1 MESCNNN
8 IHAASDGA
16 QDKKVRVRV
25 LGRGTHSKNKLQSPP
40 QADHHRKPTNAVAK
54 RLGRQMGA
62 AHRKRTRVGPNC
74 RDLAI
79 GNWNVSSLTGKEQEL
94 VSEAQ
99 QYRLDVVEISST
111 KRRGS
116 GTVELNGGWKVFY
129 SGVDAAI
136 SAQAGVGLLV
146 SPNIAECVVDWVPL
160 GGRVSLL
167 KLRLQ
172 ERSLCILQVY
182 APNIESQYEAFL
194 EEVEVA
200 LGKATSSESL
210 VLLGDFNAHVGIDNA
225 TWKGV
230 IGQHGDPDINKNG
243 RCLLHFCATNGL
255 CIMNTFFQHKRTH
268 KYTWYRDSLGQRSL
282 IDFYIVS
289 ADLFST
295 VSDVRVKRGAELST
309 DHHLVV
315 CTLKALKPLKKR
327 KTF

>member
-1 MESCNNN
+1 
-8 IHAASDGA
+8 
-16 QDKKVRVRV
+16 
-25 LGRGTHSKNKLQSPP
+25 
-40 QADHHRKPTNAVAK
+40 
-54 RLGRQMGA
+54 MGA

-94 VSEAQ
+94 VCEAQ
-99 QYRLDVVEISST
+99 QYRLDVVGISST

-116 GTVELNGGWKVFY
+116 GTVELNDGWKIFY
-129 SGVDAAI
+129 SGVDAAM

-160 GGRVSLL
+160 GGRVCLL

-243 RCLLHFCATNGL
+243 RCLLQFCATNGL
-255 CIMNTFFQHKRTH
+255 CIMNTFFQHKRIH

-282 IDFYIVS
+282 IDFCIVS

>member
-1 MESCNNN
+1 MFYNVCYIVTSLFPIPKHYFMSGMGN
-8 IHAASDGA
+8 IRPARPLYAARRHLEKHQRLPRIKPRTFFFALPISAALILPVVYDITVNTIHPIIRPTNA
-16 QDKKVRVRV
+16 KDF
-25 LGRGTHSKNKLQSPP
+25 QSPP
-40 QADHHRKPTNAVAK
+40 QADRHRKPTNAVAK

-62 AHRKRTRVGPNC
+62 ARRKCTRVGPNC

-94 VSEAQ
+94 VCEAH
-99 QYRLDVVEISST
+99 QYGLDVVGISST

-116 GTVELNGGWKVFY
+116 GAVELNGGWKIFY
-129 SGVDAAI
+129 SGVDAAM

-146 SPNIAECVVDWVPL
+146 SPNKAECVVDWVPL
-160 GGRVSLL
+160 GGRVCLL

-182 APNIESQYEAFL
+182 ASSIESQYEGFL

-210 VLLGDFNAHVGIDNA
+210 VLLSDFNAHVGIDNA

-243 RCLLHFCATNGL
+243 RCLL
-255 CIMNTFFQHKRTH
+255 
-268 KYTWYRDSLGQRSL
+268 
-282 IDFYIVS
+282 
-289 ADLFST
+289 
-295 VSDVRVKRGAELST
+295 
-309 DHHLVV
+309 
-315 CTLKALKPLKKR
+315 
-327 KTF
+327 